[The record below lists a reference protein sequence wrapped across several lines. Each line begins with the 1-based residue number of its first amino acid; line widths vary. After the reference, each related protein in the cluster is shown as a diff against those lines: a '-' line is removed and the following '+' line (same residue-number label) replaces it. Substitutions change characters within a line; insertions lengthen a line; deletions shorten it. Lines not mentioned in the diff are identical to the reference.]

1 MLTRKHRRC
10 GQGRSGLQPSG
21 LWGPRPPAS
30 GGRSRAVIAALIAL
44 LAVAVPLVASASG
57 GWTAQS
63 AGTSYMAPELIQAAA
78 QTPSANVPVIV
89 TSTDGTAAAA
99 RVVSDAFGTAKVV
112 SPSGRLDFVDGVAV
126 RMPADRLDEVAA
138 HPGVTVTPDA
148 PMIGDAVPLTKE
160 TSKTYRDPG
169 PNWLNSCGCDQLVR
183 RYRGVQPAAIAIVD
197 SGIDQ
202 SRPDFAGRIAASV
215 DLASLGPNSP
225 GDGYGHGTFVAGIAA
240 GGAREHPGV
249 APTAPLVSLDV
260 MNDQGV
266 ARTSDV
272 IRAAQWIV
280 ANKQR
285 YGIGVA
291 NFSLHAGGP
300 SSFRY
305 DPLDKAIEKLWFS
318 GVVVVTSAGN
328 YGLATGASGVPTA
341 PANDPFALTVG
352 ALDPKGSPR
361 NVGDLA
367 PWWSA
372 YGYTPDGFAKP
383 ELGAPGR
390 NLIGPVPPGSTLAI
404 ERPNQLVAP
413 DYIKLSGTSFS
424 AAVVTGIAAY
434 VRGIHPDWTPDQ
446 VKGALMAN
454 ANTVPKSP
462 PLSAGLGAVD
472 AKGAA
477 GDRSPPTANLALD
490 RFVVTGQGDSVPTFD
505 AAAWL
510 AAAKADPNWD
520 ADAWTAGG
528 WSRNQNK
535 AAVSWSDVS
544 WSDVSWSDVSW
555 SDVSWSDVSWSDVAW
570 SDSGLEDAALGD
582 VD

>member
-1 MLTRKHRRC
+1 MRKHLRC
-10 GQGRSGLQPSG
+10 GQVGYGMQPSG
-21 LWGPRPPAS
+21 LWGPRPPAT
-30 GGRSRAVIAALIAL
+30 GAHSRAVIGTLIAL

-63 AGTSYMAPELIQAAA
+63 AGRSYLAPELIQAAA
-78 QTPSANVPVIV
+78 ETPDAKLPVIV
-89 TSTDGTAAAA
+89 TSTKGTAAAA
-99 RVVSDAFGTAKVV
+99 RAVSGVFGATKVV

-126 RMPADRLDEVAA
+126 RVPADRLDELAA
-138 HPGVTVTPDA
+138 NPGVTVSPDA
-148 PMIGDAVPLTKE
+148 PMIGDAGPLTKQ
-160 TSKTYRDPG
+160 TSNTYLDPG
-169 PNWLNSCGCDQLVR
+169 PNWLKSCGCDALAR
-183 RYRGVQPAAIAIVD
+183 RYRNVQAAAIAIVD
-197 SGIDQ
+197 SGIDE
-202 SRPDFAGRIAASV
+202 SRPDFAGRISASV
-215 DLASLGPNSP
+215 DLDSLGPNSP

-240 GGAREHPGV
+240 GAAREYPGV
-249 APTAPLVSLDV
+249 APTAPIVSVDV

-328 YGLATGASGVPTA
+328 YGLATGPSGVSNA
-341 PANDPFALTVG
+341 PANDPFVLTVG

-361 NVGDLA
+361 NMGDLA

-390 NLIGPVPPGSTLAI
+390 NLVGPVPPGSTLAT
-404 ERPNQLVAP
+404 ERPDQLVAP
-413 DYIKLSGTSFS
+413 GYIKLSGTSFS
-424 AAVVTGIAAY
+424 AAVVSGVAAY

-454 ANTVPKSP
+454 ANMVPKAA

-472 AKGAA
+472 ARGAA
-477 GDRSPPTANLALD
+477 GDRNPPTANLALD
-490 RFVVTGQGDSVPTFD
+490 RFLVTGEGDSVPTFD

-520 ADAWTAGG
+520 ADAWRAGG
-528 WSRNQNK
+528 WSRSQSK
-535 AAVSWSDVS
+535 AA
-544 WSDVSWSDVSW
+544 VSWSDVSW